1 MKKKE
6 LNHDAQVEKV
16 EKTDIE
22 MQLEHYKNVVS
33 GLKGRSTTLA
43 AENKALEHSVEV
55 LDNKLKDATDL
66 YNGYRRKCFLYEQEI
81 EKLKT
86 EISELHTAL
95 EYEQGRWWKRIKR
108 FFYL

>member
-6 LNHDAQVEKV
+6 VNHDAQVEKV

-33 GLKGRSTTLA
+33 GLKGRNTTLA
-43 AENKALEHSVEV
+43 AENKALTKAVAD
-55 LDNKLKDATDL
+55 LDNKLRDATDL

-81 EKLKT
+81 EKLKL

-95 EYEQGRWWKRIKR
+95 EYEQGRWWNRVKR

>member
-6 LNHDAQVEKV
+6 ENHCAQVEKV
-16 EKTDIE
+16 GKTDIE

-33 GLKGRSTTLA
+33 GLKGRNTTLA
-43 AENKALEHSVEV
+43 AENKSLTNAVEV
-55 LDNKLKDATDL
+55 LDNKLKDANDL
-66 YNGYRRKCFLYEQEI
+66 SNGYRRKCFLYEQEI
-81 EKLKT
+81 EKLKL

-95 EYEQGRWWKRIKR
+95 EYEQGRWWNRVKR